1 MFENLKQMAMQ
12 RLMAKMASNAL
23 GQAATQEAAT
33 EGASGIMDL
42 LKSKVAGGQMDQVKD
57 LFSGGGNMES
67 NGVFQEA
74 KGKLSEV
81 LQAKGMS
88 AEEAEVEAANTA
100 PDLIAG
106 MKEKFE
112 SQDEADSEFNL
123 DGLANMLPGG
133 LGDIVKNVTGGLK
146 GGADGAAGGVGD
158 LLGKAKDI
166 FGK

>member
-1 MFENLKQMAMQ
+1 MAMQ

-23 GQAATQEAAT
+23 GATETQEAAT
-33 EGASGIMDL
+33 EGASGIMDI
-42 LKSKVAGGQMDQVKD
+42 LKAKMAGGQADQVKD
-57 LFSGGGNMES
+57 LLSGGGDMES
-67 NGVFQEA
+67 NSVFQEA

-88 AEEAEVEAANTA
+88 AEEADAEAANTA

-112 SQDEADSEFNL
+112 SNDEADSAFDL
-123 DGLANMLPGG
+123 DGLANLLPGG
-133 LGDIVKNVTGGLK
+133 VGDMLKNVTGGLK

-158 LLGKAKDI
+158 LLGKAKNI

>member
-1 MFENLKQMAMQ
+1 MQ

-23 GQAATQEAAT
+23 GATETQEAAT
-33 EGASGIMDL
+33 EGANGIMDL
-42 LKSKVAGGQMDQVKD
+42 IKSKVAGGNAAEVKD
-57 LFSGGGNMES
+57 LFSGGGDMES
-67 NGVFQEA
+67 NSIFQEA
-74 KGKLSEV
+74 KGKLSQV

-88 AEEAEVEAANTA
+88 AEDAEAEAANTA

-112 SQDEADSEFNL
+112 SNDEADNAFDL
-123 DGLANMLPGG
+123 DGLANMIPGG
-133 LGDIVKNVTGGLK
+133 LGNIVKNVAGSLK

>member
-1 MFENLKQMAMQ
+1 MAMQ

-23 GQAATQEAAT
+23 GATETQEAAT
-33 EGASGIMDL
+33 EGASGIMDII
-42 LKSKVAGGQMDQVKD
+42 KSKMAGGQGAQVKE
-57 LFSGGGNMES
+57 LFSGGDMES
-67 NGVFQEA
+67 NSIFQEA

-88 AEEAEVEAANTA
+88 AEDAEKEAANTA

-112 SQDEADSEFNL
+112 STDEADSGFSL
-123 DGLANMLPGG
+123 DGLANLIPGG
-133 LGDIVKNVTGGLK
+133 VGDMLKNVTGGLK